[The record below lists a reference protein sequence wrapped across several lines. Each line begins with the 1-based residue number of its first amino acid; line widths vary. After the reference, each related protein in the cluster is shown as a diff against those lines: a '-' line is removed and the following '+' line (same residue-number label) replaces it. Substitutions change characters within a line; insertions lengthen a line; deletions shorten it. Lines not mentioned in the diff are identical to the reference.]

1 MKVLALIPARLASTR
16 FPNKPLAQILEK
28 SMLQHIVERVQLCK
42 EIDQVAVATCDQEII
57 DHVQSLGHQA
67 IMTSNLHE
75 RASDRCAE
83 AVSKIEVAHKTNY
96 DIVVMVQGDEPL
108 FMPETI
114 AETLAHFNDPTVEI
128 VNIMSRI
135 RTMEQ
140 FVDKN
145 NVKVVVKQNND
156 ALYFSREPIPSPW
169 RGVANIPMYL
179 QTGIIAFRRE
189 VLLRFNL
196 MPETRLE
203 QVESVDMNRVLETGG
218 RIRMVLTEAITI
230 GVDTP
235 QELKDAEILMKNDPT
250 LFQYLK
256 K

>member
-96 DIVVMVQGDEPL
+96 DIVVMVQGDEP
-108 FMPETI
+108 MT
-114 AETLAHFNDPTVEI
+114 DPRMLSDVLRPFTDDPNLQV
-128 VNIMSRI
+128 VNLYADIQPGEFAS
-135 RTMEQ
+135 T
-140 FVDKN
+140 N
-145 NVKVVVKQNND
+145 CVKVVMDLVGN
-156 ALYFSREPIPSPW
+156 ALYMSRAPIPVS
-169 RGVANIPMYL
+169 VD
-179 QTGIIAFRRE
+179 GIERPSGKQLGLIAFRRQALQKFTELTPTPLE
-189 VLLRFNL
+189 VN
-196 MPETRLE
+196 
-203 QVESVDMNRVLETGG
+203 ESVDMLRFLEHGIK
-218 RIRMVLTEAITI
+218 IRMQRTI
-230 GVDTP
+230 YRTHAVDIP
-235 QELKDAEILMKNDPT
+235 SDIAEVERLMK
-250 LFQYLK
+250 QQIK
-256 K
+256 Q